1 MKTLRI
7 FSVAVAALLLASCG
21 TSRKA
26 SSVIGG
32 AVPAPLDEAGAMPAP
47 MEDAAAMPME
57 DVAMPVPAVSA
68 AEALVMNSVEN
79 QDLYIEID
87 RIVPRKLPQKETLD
101 GYTISIKD
109 GILKCYLPYIG
120 EVRYSFSDE
129 NAIAIDA
136 NKVPVKTKVTYNPPY
151 KKCYALVEFTF
162 KSRYNSEV
170 FYFQIDIFKNGTAY
184 VRVES
189 QYRDFIN
196 YNGHL
201 EQRPVQKENNN

>member
-57 DVAMPVPAVSA
+57 DAAMPVPAVSA

-79 QDLYIEID
+79 QDIYIEID

-101 GYTISIKD
+101 
-109 GILKCYLPYIG
+109 
-120 EVRYSFSDE
+120 VRYSFSDE